1 MPAAVQAHRE
11 NSLDRNRRRQRKDVC
26 VEVVWIRQGFLTK
39 ANTVLPWHVNA
50 CVGETRPQ
58 RRDFGFPKNKLQ
70 SARVRG
76 VVCLIYYSISNA
88 WKLVRPSAA

>member
-1 MPAAVQAHRE
+1 MPAAVQAPRE
-11 NSLDRNRRRQRKDVC
+11 ISLNRNRLRQRKDVC

-39 ANTVLPWHVNA
+39 ANTVLPRHVNA

-70 SARVRG
+70 TASVRG
-76 VVCLIYYSISNA
+76 DVCLIYDSISNA
-88 WKLVRPSAA
+88 WKPVRPSAA